1 MAQLVKNPPVV
12 RETRVWSLDWKDPL
26 EKGKATHS
34 GILARSVESQRVG
47 HNWVTFTFSLLI
59 CVVFWRF
66 STWDD
71 TRIQPLSSISCD
83 GGHFLFPF
91 YQIHLGKWLH
101 LLAYPL
107 PSLGKF
113 FHFSRFF
120 EFGRST
126 VLFFFCPATLAT
138 PFKTVPVSV
147 AFLWGRIVNILRVKP
162 YVYSGHPSFW

>member
-34 GILARSVESQRVG
+34 GILARSMGSQSRTRLSDF
-47 HNWVTFTFSLLI
+47 HFQPFNLRCLLMI
-59 CVVFWRF
+59 LL
-66 STWDD
+66 WDD

-83 GGHFLFPF
+83 GGHFFFPF
-91 YQIHLGKWLH
+91 FQILPGKWLH